1 MGINLQ
7 VLGSTSAGNC
17 TVIWNNKNA
26 LLIDCGFSQ
35 RYICR
40 NLKYINLDF
49 TSISG
54 LLITHTHTDHVNKS
68 ILSRFVKEHV
78 PIFCHKKVCKVLSKK
93 FLEIN
98 LARKLNLLNTFNKEL
113 FTIGSFEAQA
123 FEVPHDSSGGCF
135 GFNIFSRSNSGE
147 KKVTIATDLG
157 YPSNTILPYF
167 IDSDVIVI
175 EANHD
180 NDMLENSSRPRWLKK
195 RIARIGHL
203 SNSQCADLL
212 KDVLNRSD
220 KMPKAIILA
229 HISQECN
236 TNNDAVGCIKRMLMQ
251 NNYSNIKVIETYKRK
266 ANNTVSI

>member
-17 TVIWNNKNA
+17 TVIWDNRNA

-35 RYICR
+35 KYIYQ
-40 NLKYINLDF
+40 NLKDINLDF
-49 TSISG
+49 THISG

-68 ILSRFVKEHV
+68 ILSRFVKEHI
-78 PIFCHKKVCKVLSKK
+78 PIYCHKKVYKDLSKK
-93 FLEIN
+93 YQEIA
-98 LARKLNLLNTFNKEL
+98 LARKLNLLNTFSKEL
-113 FTIGSFEAQA
+113 FTIGSFKAQA

-135 GFNIFSRSNSGE
+135 GFNIFSRSNSS
-147 KKVTIATDLG
+147 KKKITVATDLG
-157 YPSNTILPYF
+157 YPADTILPHF
-167 IDSDVIVI
+167 IDSDLIVI

-180 NDMLENSSRPRWLKK
+180 SDMLENSPRPRWLKK
-195 RIARIGHL
+195 RITRIGHL

-212 KDVLNRSD
+212 KKVLSRSN
-220 KMPKAIILA
+220 KLPKAIILA

-236 TNNDAVGCIKRMLMQ
+236 TNNDAVGCIKRMLGQ
-251 NNYSNIKVIETYKRK
+251 NNYNKIKVIETHKRK

>member
-17 TVIWNNKNA
+17 TVIWNNKNV

-35 RYICR
+35 KYIYQ
-40 NLKYINLDF
+40 NLKDINLDF
-49 TSISG
+49 NNISG

-68 ILSRFVKEHV
+68 ILSRFVKENI
-78 PIFCHKKVCKVLSKK
+78 PIFCHKKVYKDLSKK
-93 FLEIN
+93 YQEIT
-98 LARKLNLLNTFNKEL
+98 LARKLNLLNTFRKEL
-113 FTIGSFEAQA
+113 FSIGSFSAQA

-135 GFNIFSRSNSGE
+135 GFNIFSRSDSGE

-157 YPSNTILPYF
+157 YPSNSILPYF
-167 IDSDVIVI
+167 VDSDVIVI

-180 NDMLENSSRPRWLKK
+180 NDMLESSARPRWLKK
-195 RIARIGHL
+195 RITRIGHL

-212 KDVLNRSD
+212 KDVLNRSN
-220 KMPKAIILA
+220 KIPKAIILA

-236 TNNDAVGCIKRMLMQ
+236 TNSGAVDCIKKMLMQ
-251 NNYSNIKVIETYKRK
+251 NNYNNINVIETYKRK